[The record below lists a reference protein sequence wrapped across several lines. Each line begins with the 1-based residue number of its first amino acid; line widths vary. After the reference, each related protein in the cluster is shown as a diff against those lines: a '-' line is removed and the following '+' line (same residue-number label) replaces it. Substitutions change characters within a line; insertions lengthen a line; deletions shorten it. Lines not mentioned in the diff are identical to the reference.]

1 MQEHVIRCDRNS
13 INILL
18 LAISLE
24 PGMYLMNIVG
34 NGVIKQVVQ
43 KSVETELNIEI
54 VIGNVLIND
63 QGFIYL
69 EMKYS
74 ISLSV
79 LLIGIFDAQY
89 IQTIFVMI
97 VIRDVVFRQK
107 HASKKLPVFNI
118 AHEGTSHDIDV
129 RRKITSVNDVY
140 LCTVAEYTQRK
151 TTFILTKDN
160 D

>member
-1 MQEHVIRCDRNS
+1 MH
-13 INILL
+13 NIFKLFF
-18 LAISLE
+18 A
-24 PGMYLMNIVG
+24 M
-34 NGVIKQVVQ
+34 
-43 KSVETELNIEI
+43 
-54 VIGNVLIND
+54 
-63 QGFIYL
+63 
-69 EMKYS
+69 
-74 ISLSV
+74 
-79 LLIGIFDAQY
+79 IF
-89 IQTIFVMI
+89 
-97 VIRDVVFRQK
+97 IRDVVFRQK